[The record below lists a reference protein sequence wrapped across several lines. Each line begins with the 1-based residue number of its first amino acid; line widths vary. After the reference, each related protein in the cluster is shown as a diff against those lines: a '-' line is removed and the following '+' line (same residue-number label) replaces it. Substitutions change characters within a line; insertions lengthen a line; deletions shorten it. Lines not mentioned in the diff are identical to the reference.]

1 MSARQM
7 LSSLGRIHVT
17 HNTRFPFTEWE
28 IVNLAKEAGL
38 YLVDEETFYPWQ
50 YPGYVNKRGAG
61 NCDESFRV
69 GMSSTFKGTRCT
81 RELAVMS
88 AKLHCYRL
96 FKV

>member
-1 MSARQM
+1 M
-7 LSSLGRIHVT
+7 LGSLGRIHVT

-28 IVNLAKEAGL
+28 IVNLTKEAGL

-69 GMSSTFKGTRCT
+69 GISSTFKGTRCT

-88 AKLHCYRL
+88 SK
-96 FKV
+96 